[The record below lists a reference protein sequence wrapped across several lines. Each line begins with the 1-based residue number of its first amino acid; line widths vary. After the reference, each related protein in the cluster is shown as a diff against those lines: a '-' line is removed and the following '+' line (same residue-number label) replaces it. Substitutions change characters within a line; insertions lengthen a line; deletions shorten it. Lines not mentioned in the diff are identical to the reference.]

1 MDKNDLLSNLQGQ
14 KYTNEGYVV
23 NVENPQFLTIKKN
36 IILKNDITSGRRKDI
51 QPNTI
56 FINRPKQQAE
66 KPRVIQVKEVD
77 MTDFAE
83 YKEFEKAKRVDLQIQ
98 NRLNERFVNQIA
110 TSYAPQ
116 PKTLA
121 ELKALQTSRPELQ
134 KELDAL
140 EEYARTHNLSKE
152 EKQKLKEQIYKNN
165 YQKWKDGV
173 KNVSTGKANEE
184 AEKPEDR
191 NPFDVNVR
199 EPPKKTQTLKK
210 LQR

>member
-83 YKEFEKAKRVDLQIQ
+83 YKEFEKA
-98 NRLNERFVNQIA
+98 N
-110 TSYAPQ
+110 
-116 PKTLA
+116 
-121 ELKALQTSRPELQ
+121 
-134 KELDAL
+134 
-140 EEYARTHNLSKE
+140 
-152 EKQKLKEQIYKNN
+152 
-165 YQKWKDGV
+165 
-173 KNVSTGKANEE
+173 
-184 AEKPEDR
+184 
-191 NPFDVNVR
+191 
-199 EPPKKTQTLKK
+199 
-210 LQR
+210 